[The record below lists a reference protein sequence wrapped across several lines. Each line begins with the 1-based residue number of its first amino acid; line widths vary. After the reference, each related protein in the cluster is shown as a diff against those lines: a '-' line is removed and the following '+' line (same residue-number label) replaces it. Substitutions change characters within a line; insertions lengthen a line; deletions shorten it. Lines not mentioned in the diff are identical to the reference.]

1 MNIFYL
7 STDPNIAAQMHCD
20 LHVIKMTLETAQL
33 LSTAHW
39 VLDPQFTDQL
49 YTKAQNQG
57 EKIIYRKT
65 HVNHPCAIWVREN
78 SHNYGWTSRLGLEL
92 LKEYSYRFEKIHA
105 TTPVLDWLSKNYPP
119 SIKDSIKGTPPP
131 QAMNEEYKHNN
142 PIIAYR
148 KYYFH
153 EKYRKKEILRRY
165 TKRKIP
171 NFLLKADPYYP
182 HH

>member
-7 STDPNIAAQMHCD
+7 SADPTTAAQMHCD

-39 VLDPQFTDQL
+39 VLNPEFTDRIYKQ
-49 YTKAQNQG
+49 AQSRG
-57 EKIIYRKT
+57 ETIIYRKT

-92 LKEYSYRFEKIHA
+92 LKEYNYRFERIHA
-105 TTPVLDWLSKNYPP
+105 TTPVLDWLSNNHPP
-119 SIKDSIKGTPPP
+119 NIPNSIKGTTPP
-131 QAMNEEYKHNN
+131 QAMNEEYKHSD

-148 KYYFH
+148 IYYLH
-153 EKYRKKEILRRY
+153 EKYMKKEVLRRY

-171 NFLLKADPYYP
+171 DFILNADPYYLQ
-182 HH
+182 H